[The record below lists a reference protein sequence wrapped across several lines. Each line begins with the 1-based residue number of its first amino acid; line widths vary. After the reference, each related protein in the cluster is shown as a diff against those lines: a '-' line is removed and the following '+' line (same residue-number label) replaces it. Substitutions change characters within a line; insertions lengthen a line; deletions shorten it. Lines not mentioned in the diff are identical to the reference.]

1 MAVGDPIDNG
11 FDKNYFVRLTITD
24 TDFPNQAN
32 VVLPIKA
39 SVINLSLINEGLNTI
54 DYSFNGNTQHGD
66 LVPGTPSESLS
77 FSGRRVSK
85 MWFRAPSGSST
96 IRIEAWG

>member
-32 VVLPIKA
+32 VVLQLESKLG
-39 SVINLSLINEGLNTI
+39 VNNL
-54 DYSFNGNTQHGD
+54 
-66 LVPGTPSESLS
+66 
-77 FSGRRVSK
+77 
-85 MWFRAPSGSST
+85 
-96 IRIEAWG
+96 